1 MTLLGSHADEIEDS
15 PLAAKA
21 SEAHEA
27 WAERMPRDV
36 DDLWGLNA
44 GLDER
49 KRIALLAHCASRTV
63 NALRVPWD
71 RKPRTL
77 QTADR
82 LAMALTLDVAKDW
95 TPTVDG
101 YLGRVT
107 KAHILEAVTDG
118 VSEDAARRIADKKKP
133 DMAQEAE
140 QLLAGT
146 GWLPAALRTPEPEA
160 EPVETDDAEGA
171 AQPSEAEAPDTG
183 AEDGEAVEVETVEQP
198 TDPEAVEVEPETVDE
213 EDAYSVAAE

>member
-1 MTLLGSHADEIEDS
+1 M
-15 PLAAKA
+15 
-21 SEAHEA
+21 
-27 WAERMPRDV
+27 
-36 DDLWGLNA
+36 
-44 GLDER
+44 
-49 KRIALLAHCASRTV
+49 ALLAHCASRTV
-63 NALRVPWD
+63 NALRLPWD
-71 RKPRTL
+71 RKPHSL
-77 QTADR
+77 QTAER
-82 LAMALTLDVAKDW
+82 LASALALDVAKDW
-95 TPTVDG
+95 TPTVDS

-107 KAHILEAVTDG
+107 KAHIVEAVAEG

-160 EPVETDDAEGA
+160 EPVET
-171 AQPSEAEAPDTG
+171 
-183 AEDGEAVEVETVEQP
+183 EDGEAETVELP